1 MLHKHRNRRAKQGGN
16 KMTKYIVSFKVEGN
30 KLDQYGLEDLIKVA
44 VLPALN
50 LELVPV
56 SFDVK
61 KARK

>member
-1 MLHKHRNRRAKQGGN
+1 
-16 KMTKYIVSFKVEGN
+16 MTKYTVSFKVEGHELN
-30 KLDQYGLEDLIKVA
+30 QYALEDLLKVA

>member
-1 MLHKHRNRRAKQGGN
+1 
-16 KMTKYIVSFKVEGN
+16 MTKYTVSFKVEGN

-61 KARK
+61 KSRK